1 VLPPAYKRD
10 WGPAAPET
18 WALLGDSEAENNWE
32 NRCGKWEYWCQNWE
46 NLV

>member
-10 WGPAAPET
+10 WGLPHRRHGHF
-18 WALLGDSEAENNWE
+18 WVDSEAENNWE